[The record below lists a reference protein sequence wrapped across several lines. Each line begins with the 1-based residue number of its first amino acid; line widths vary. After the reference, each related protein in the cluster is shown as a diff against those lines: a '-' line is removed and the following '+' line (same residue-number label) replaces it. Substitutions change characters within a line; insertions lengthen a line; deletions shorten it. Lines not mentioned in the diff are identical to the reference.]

1 MAMML
6 DYLENITFSVIILLY
21 PSEWMIL
28 AYLGVLMSLLKW
40 IALGVS
46 LMSVTVL
53 SVVVLFQTIV
63 RTLKSRKNKSL

>member
-1 MAMML
+1 MLL

-28 AYLGVLMSLLKW
+28 AYLGVFTSLLKW
-40 IALGVS
+40 ISLGVS

-53 SVVVLFQTIV
+53 SVVVLFQTII
-63 RTLKSRKNKSL
+63 RAIKHR

>member
-1 MAMML
+1 M
-6 DYLENITFSVIILLY
+6 
-21 PSEWMIL
+21 EWIVL
-28 AYLGVLMSLLKW
+28 AYLGVGISLLKW
-40 IALGVS
+40 IALGLS